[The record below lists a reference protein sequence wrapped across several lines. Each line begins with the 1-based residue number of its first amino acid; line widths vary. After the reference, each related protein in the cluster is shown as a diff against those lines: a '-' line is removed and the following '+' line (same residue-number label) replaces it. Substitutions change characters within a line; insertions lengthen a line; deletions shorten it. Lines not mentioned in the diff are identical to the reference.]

1 MKNRQNIQ
9 TRVMKTTNPRIAPKN
24 EKARDG
30 RHGLF
35 RIAVVLED
43 QVRR

>member
-1 MKNRQNIQ
+1 MKIHQKIQ
-9 TRVMKTTNPRIAPKN
+9 TRVMKATNPRIAPKN

-35 RIAVVLED
+35 
-43 QVRR
+43 